1 MPSGLFMMKADPCV
15 VSAAN
20 RPRER
25 TVMSFPKSLGR
36 REFLKIAGAAGAA
49 ALTPGLTACRRAAR
63 SAPPG
68 GRPNI
73 LFVMSDDHGYQ
84 AISCYGGR
92 LNRTPQIDRLARD
105 GVRFETSFCTNSL
118 CAPSRAV
125 LLTGKYSH
133 LNGVRDNNDVF
144 DGSQTTFPKL
154 LQAAGYETAVFGK
167 WHLKSDPTGFDHWS
181 ILPGQG
187 DYYNPD
193 FIEMGVRR
201 RREGYVTDLITDD
214 ALAWLAARDKRR
226 PFCALVHHKAPHRNW
241 MPDGRHLALYEGE
254 TRPVPETFFDDYATR
269 SDAARTQQMRIADN
283 MMLGYDLKVFPD
295 EPPADD
301 TPAEAALRKEGEG
314 ILARLTPDE
323 RKAFAEA
330 YRRDNEAFR
339 RADPKGRD
347 LALWKYQRYLRDYLR
362 VIASVDENFGRL
374 LDYLDIE
381 GLAGQTVVV
390 YTSDQGFYL
399 GEHGWF
405 DKRFMYEESLRMP
418 LIVRYPPEI
427 SPHVDGHDL
436 VLNLDYAP
444 TFLDYAGLSAPAG
457 MQGRSMRGVLAGHPP
472 ADWRQSIYYHYYEYP
487 AVHMVKRHYGVRTRR
502 HKLIHFYYDIDAW
515 ELYDLE
521 KDPRELHN
529 VYGDPAYAQIV
540 RELTAELER
549 LRRQYGDT
557 EADAPARASEVVPRR
572 RTSPR

>member
-1 MPSGLFMMKADPCV
+1 M
-15 VSAAN
+15 SA
-20 RPRER
+20 RG
-25 TVMSFPKSLGR
+25 FLGR

-49 ALTPGLTACRRAAR
+49 ALAPGLPGCRRAAKP
-63 SAPPG
+63 APPG

-105 GVRFETSFCTNSL
+105 GVRFTTSFCTNSL

-154 LQAAGYETAVFGK
+154 LQAAGYETALFGK

-193 FIEMGVRR
+193 FIEMGRR
-201 RREGYVTDLITDD
+201 RKREGYVTDLITDD
-214 ALAWLAARDKRR
+214 ALAWLGNRDRRR

-241 MPDGRHLALYEGE
+241 MPDGRHLTLYEGE

-269 SDAARTQQMRIADN
+269 SDAARTQQMRIADD
-283 MMLGYDLKVFPD
+283 MMLGYDLKVSPGG
-295 EPPADD
+295 PPADD
-301 TPAEAALRKEGEG
+301 TPAEAALRKEWDG
-314 ILARLTPDE
+314 ILARLTDDE

-362 VIASVDENFGRL
+362 VVASVDENFGRL
-374 LDYLDIE
+374 LDYLDAE
-381 GLAGQTVVV
+381 NLAGTTVVV

-427 SPHVDGHDL
+427 GPRVDDRDL

-444 TFLDYAGLSAPAG
+444 TFLDYAGVAAPAD

-472 ADWRQSIYYHYYEYP
+472 ADWRRSVYYHYYEYP
-487 AVHMVKRHYGVRTRR
+487 AVHMVKRHYGVRTQRY
-502 HKLIHFYYDIDAW
+502 KLIHFYYDIDAW

-521 KDPRELHN
+521 KDPRELQN
-529 VYGDPAYAQIV
+529 VYGDPAYAPVV
-540 RELTAELER
+540 RDLTAELER
-549 LRRQYGDT
+549 LRRFYGDT
-557 EADAPARASEVVPRR
+557 NAGEPGPGRGEPG
-572 RTSPR
+572 